1 MPWFI
6 KDETDYVLLEEVL
19 RAGIEVSEKLKSHK
33 PEELGFSIFSDEIPL
48 LVPEQDGFIWKSCH
62 VPEIMPEVF
71 ASPVLSDELTE
82 VSEIDGELL
91 NLAKENMKEYVLKR
105 VDPGEDKDLDEAEEQ
120 EDDEDLSGFM
130 RFLTRERFKI

>member
-1 MPWFI
+1 MQRQI
-6 KDETDYVLLEEVL
+6 N
-19 RAGIEVSEKLKSHK
+19 
-33 PEELGFSIFSDEIPL
+33 
-48 LVPEQDGFIWKSCH
+48 Q
-62 VPEIMPEVF
+62 
-71 ASPVLSDELTE
+71 LSDELTE

-105 VDPGEDKDLDEAEEQ
+105 VDPGEDKDQDEAEDQ